1 MATNLKTRNPKNIP
15 RIEVRNSSWFSLG
28 MLCHILH
35 GRNQPS
41 FMLYISPFLGVCS
54 SSVVSK
60 FISSVLIADFLPSP
74 KTNSSPPTMVEF
86 TIVFFPFPG
95 GSHFQSKTHPRFHG
109 QHWYLVLSGSWQF
122 PSPLLEK
129 RCLCYIPLMGL
140 INLQKKSNHNHQK
153 LKKTEVVPTYLTR
166 QTLVVS
172 YFILLHFAW

>member
-1 MATNLKTRNPKNIP
+1 MATNLKTRKLQEYPKDWGSEL
-15 RIEVRNSSWFSLG
+15 RTRFSLG

-60 FISSVLIADFLPSP
+60 FISSVLSADFLPSP
-74 KTNSSPPTMVEF
+74 KTNSSPPKMEEF

-95 GSHFQSKTHPRFHG
+95 GPHFQNKTHPRFHG

-122 PSPLLEK
+122 PSPLLEEGA
-129 RCLCYIPLMGL
+129 YATSHWWDWWIS
-140 INLQKKSNHNHQK
+140 KKI
-153 LKKTEVVPTYLTR
+153 EP
-166 QTLVVS
+166 
-172 YFILLHFAW
+172 